1 MSGGEENGSIR
12 HHTLVMFESEMNSE
26 ARGCLLAVERAAKI
40 SAAKGAKS
48 E

>member
-1 MSGGEENGSIR
+1 
-12 HHTLVMFESEMNSE
+12 MFESEMNSE
-26 ARGCLLAVERAAKI
+26 ASSRACLFAVERASKI